1 MKVYL
6 VQLDIVWRNKTA
18 NFAKVRQL
26 LAEAKVVPGSLV
38 VLPEMFATGFDVKW
52 GQLAEGTP
60 DGLHETGAFLS
71 ELAQEWNSYVQG
83 GGITPGL
90 PPKCRNVI
98 EAYSPQ
104 GQRLAL
110 FTKLHPFTY
119 GGEHKRFEKGQ
130 QIVSFVAPPFQVA
143 PFLCYDLRF
152 PEVFRQAVRK
162 GAQVFTVAA
171 NWPQGRQS
179 HWKPLLQARA
189 IENQAYVIG
198 VNRCGSDQFL
208 HYAGESVVFG
218 PTGQELACV
227 NDQEGVLEVEL
238 DPVPLQQWRQEFPVL
253 ADIQPSYLGD
263 L

>member
-18 NFAKVRQL
+18 NFLKVRQL
-26 LAEAKVVPGSLV
+26 LAEARVLPGSLV

-52 GQLAEGTP
+52 GELAEGTP
-60 DGLHETGAFLS
+60 EGLQETGRFLS
-71 ELAQEWNSYVQG
+71 ELAQEWNCYVQG
-83 GGITPGL
+83 AGVTPGL
-90 PPKCRNVI
+90 PPKCRNVV
-98 EAYSPQ
+98 ESYDPQ
-104 GQRLAL
+104 GQRLVL

-130 QIVSFVAPPFQVA
+130 QIVSYVAAPFQVC

-152 PEVFRQAVRK
+152 PEVFRQAVRQ
-162 GAQVFTVAA
+162 GAQVFTVVA
-171 NWPQGRQS
+171 NWPQGRQL
-179 HWKPLLQARA
+179 HWKSLLQARA

-198 VNRCGSDQFL
+198 VNRCGSDPFL
-208 HYAGESVVFG
+208 HYAGESVVYG
-218 PTGQELACV
+218 PQGQELACA

-238 DPVPLQQWRQEFPVL
+238 DLEALLQWRQEFPVL
-253 ADIQPSYLGD
+253 ADIQSSYLGD